1 MIADI
6 IHDLDSHLDSGH
18 VWLGKVELEWHD
30 EDAEPNDGFYS
41 VDTYVI
47 APDQNLAQYIAH
59 TLYPDVLS
67 ICINDHPVSREQYA
81 ARRNRS
87 MV

>member
-6 IHDLDSHLDSGH
+6 IHDFDSHLDSGH
-18 VWLGKVELEWHD
+18 VWLVEVELEWHD

-47 APDQNLAQYIAH
+47 APDQNLAHYIAH

-67 ICINDHPVSREQYA
+67 LVIDDHPITREGYATRRDRSR
-81 ARRNRS
+81 
-87 MV
+87 V